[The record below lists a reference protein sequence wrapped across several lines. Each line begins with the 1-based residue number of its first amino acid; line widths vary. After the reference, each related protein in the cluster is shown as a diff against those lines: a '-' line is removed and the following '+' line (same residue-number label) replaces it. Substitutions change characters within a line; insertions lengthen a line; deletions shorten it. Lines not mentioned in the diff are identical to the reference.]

1 MNVVSPVG
9 NTNVSNDIEAGVR
22 TSRGCMNVV
31 SPVGNTNVSNDI
43 ETRS

>member
-1 MNVVSPVG
+1 MCLMILKP
-9 NTNVSNDIEAGVR
+9 GVR

-43 ETRS
+43 ETWS

>member
-1 MNVVSPVG
+1 MYLMTLKP
-9 NTNVSNDIEAGVR
+9 GVM

-31 SPVGNTNVSNDI
+31 SPAGNTNVSNGI